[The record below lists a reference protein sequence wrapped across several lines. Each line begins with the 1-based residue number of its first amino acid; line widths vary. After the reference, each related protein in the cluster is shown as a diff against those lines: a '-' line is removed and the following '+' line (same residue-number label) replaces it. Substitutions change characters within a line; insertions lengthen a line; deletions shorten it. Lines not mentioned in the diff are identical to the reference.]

1 MTRLTPTPSQTIGP
15 YYAIGLDWLIDIDLA
30 KHATQGERIVVSGRV
45 VDGDGAP
52 IPDAILE
59 IWQADANGRYA
70 HAEDKQD
77 KPRDAGFKG
86 YGRIPTDA
94 DGRFRFTTIKPGAVP
109 GPGNSLQAPHILVA
123 LSMRGLLRQLY
134 TRIYFSDE
142 AAANAADPI
151 LGLVDEPARRV
162 TLVAQRADGTAEYRW
177 NICMQGGDE
186 TVFFDA

>member
-1 MTRLTPTPSQTIGP
+1 MSKLTPTPSQTIGP

>member
-1 MTRLTPTPSQTIGP
+1 MSKLTPTPSQTIGP
-15 YYAIGLDWLIDIDLA
+15 DYAIGLDWLIDPDVA